1 MPKVLKAIV
10 AALAVLA
17 LVGAGAVAAVAL
29 SAPGRKVC
37 ITNGTGVMK
46 YLPIG
51 SSSCPR
57 GTWGP
62 VAFGGGA
69 PGPAGP
75 KGDPGDSVFT
85 RTLVPVKLTP
95 GVTEATVTVPNMR
108 PYAVGL
114 PEVYGSWTTE
124 LPTGVSASFSPL
136 PVAAGSVSRSFTVK
150 LTKASAPVLLSGQT
164 VTVTVWVI
172 AA

>member
-10 AALAVLA
+10 AALAVFA

-51 SSSCPR
+51 SSSCPT

-85 RTLVPVKLTP
+85 RSIVPVTLSAA
-95 GVTEATVTVPNMR
+95 VSEATVTVDKLR
-108 PYAVGL
+108 PYAKGL
-114 PEVYGSWTTE
+114 PEASGYWTSE
-124 LPTGVSASFSPL
+124 LPDGY
-136 PVAAGSVSRSFTVK
+136 AGSISVTPLAVANGSLSRSFKVK
-150 LTKASAPVLLSGQT
+150 ATTDLKVGQT
-164 VTVTVWVI
+164 VVVTVWVVSV
-172 AA
+172 